1 MRLVL
6 SVAFI
11 ALTLYP
17 LHGETSST
25 LQARHV
31 YEGDAASVYD
41 YPSVVLLVGIT
52 DPPRGCSGSMINTLW
67 VLTAAHCV
75 DGLSIGPLGNLVVSH
90 GYPLY
95 HETRFAAESIMHP
108 DYNPLDQ
115 PDGFAHDLALIRL
128 ESKFLSRTAATA
140 AVADSQDSL
149 FLQPGA
155 TVTIVGWGGMNAVSM
170 TAAEKTIAACPEI
183 PEWAVCTESLAIPA
197 LQEGDSGGPLFM
209 DLDGKRIIMA
219 VNSWTVSS
227 PSPSI
232 PARSRYVRVAEHREW
247 IDSMLDGTAET
258 PDPCV
263 SDPVTPV
270 ADPLAPPPAPPPY
283 QPQAVEVALG
293 ESGETV
299 TLMTAEGGGFT
310 LNREAFAG
318 GEVIA
323 ENGNMY
329 LLALAD
335 GTWTAIFQE
344 PPTAEIMLGDHGGIA
359 MITKAEDGTYWIGSM
374 QIESGGTVTGKNGA
388 KYTLTA
394 AVDEEGRTKWSARL
408 ERQP

>member
-95 HETRFAAESIMHP
+95 HETRFAAESVMHP
-108 DYNPLDQ
+108 DYDPLDQ
-115 PDGFAHDLALIRL
+115 PGGFAHDLALIRL

-149 FLQPGA
+149 FPTAGSDGYDCRLGRYERRKHDGCGKDDCRLPGD
-155 TVTIVGWGGMNAVSM
+155 TGVGGMH
-170 TAAEKTIAACPEI
+170 
-183 PEWAVCTESLAIPA
+183 
-197 LQEGDSGGPLFM
+197 
-209 DLDGKRIIMA
+209 
-219 VNSWTVSS
+219 
-227 PSPSI
+227 
-232 PARSRYVRVAEHREW
+232 RVARNT
-247 IDSMLDGTAET
+247 GT
-258 PDPCV
+258 
-263 SDPVTPV
+263 
-270 ADPLAPPPAPPPY
+270 
-283 QPQAVEVALG
+283 
-293 ESGETV
+293 SG
-299 TLMTAEGGGFT
+299 
-310 LNREAFAG
+310 R
-318 GEVIA
+318 
-323 ENGNMY
+323 
-329 LLALAD
+329 
-335 GTWTAIFQE
+335 
-344 PPTAEIMLGDHGGIA
+344 
-359 MITKAEDGTYWIGSM
+359 
-374 QIESGGTVTGKNGA
+374 
-388 KYTLTA
+388 
-394 AVDEEGRTKWSARL
+394 R
-408 ERQP
+408 